1 MSFKFKLGDMVVPRL
16 ARQMGVPVGVSK
28 VTALQLDGYIEIE
41 PHGANRRLLVDSQYY
56 EKAERKDRN
65 SVD

>member
-41 PHGANRRLLVDSQYY
+41 PHGAHRRLLVHSKDY